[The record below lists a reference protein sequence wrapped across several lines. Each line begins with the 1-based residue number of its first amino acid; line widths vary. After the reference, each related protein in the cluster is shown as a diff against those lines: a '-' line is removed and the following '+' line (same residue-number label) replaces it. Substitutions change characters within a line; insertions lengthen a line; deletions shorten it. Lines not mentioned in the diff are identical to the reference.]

1 MSQKHFEKLE
11 EIYKEAIKLL
21 RQGKGK
27 VLLPKSISK
36 TELQCLD
43 TVIEYSEQRK
53 AVLTV
58 LITSLCNK
66 IIDPKQDIRLHQ
78 SNLKKGYSGRTL
90 DTRYITPFM
99 KQKGFPAMVESGWL
113 TRSFEQNS
121 PYDLKY
127 RGKVTPPHLKQA
139 FLTLVDFIETKKVS
153 AEDYLIYIMQNLILL
168 KEKNHVVIT
177 KIEDKSK
184 FSIKQIIAMLEE
196 HFERSSIVGTARLPV
211 LAIYSVY
218 ECMVSELKRFDGMK
232 LFPLGSH
239 TSADY
244 RSGDIGDIEV
254 VDEEEVPFEGVE
266 VKYGKAITAQMILDA
281 YDKFKK
287 YPVNRYY
294 LLSTVLSDNEEMKNV
309 IKTIEKISEEHGC
322 QVIVNG
328 IIDSLKYYLR
338 LLDNADHFLVKYGEN
353 LGKDLVIKAEQK
365 RLWNEII
372 SATIGHKK

>member
-1 MSQKHFEKLE
+1 MSQKHLEKLE
-11 EIYKEAIKLL
+11 EIYRMAMKLL
-21 RQGKGK
+21 RQSKGK
-27 VLLPKSISK
+27 VLLPKSIGK
-36 TELQCLD
+36 TEVQCLN

-58 LITSLCNK
+58 LVTSLCNK
-66 IIDPKQDIRLHQ
+66 IINPRQDIRLHQ

-90 DTRYITPFM
+90 DTKYITPFM

-139 FLTLVDFIETKKVS
+139 FLTLVDFIETKKTS

-168 KEKNHVVIT
+168 KEKNIVVIT

-184 FSIKQIIAMLEE
+184 FSIKQIIVMLEE
-196 HFERSSIVGTARLPV
+196 HFEKSSIVGTARLPV

-266 VKYGKAITAQMILDA
+266 VKYGKAITTQMILDA

-294 LLSTVLSDNEEMKNV
+294 LLSTVPSENEEIKKI
-309 IKTIEKISEEHGC
+309 IKTIEKISDEHGC

-338 LLDNADHFLVKYGEN
+338 LLDNADHFLAKYGES
-353 LGKDLVIKAEQK
+353 LEKDLVIKAEQK